1 MATTTKAKSK
11 AKRPRDR
18 ETIKQALRETLRTEF
33 PQDTVD
39 VSDGYLGNIHVVVVS
54 RSFDQ
59 MTEKEKQQ
67 RLWELIE
74 RTDLSAA
81 ERELI
86 SLVYPVSVAE
96 LK

>member
-1 MATTTKAKSK
+1 M
-11 AKRPRDR
+11 RDR
-18 ETIKQALRETLRTEF
+18 EAIKQSLRQALRAEF

-59 MTEKEKQQ
+59 MSEKEKQQ
-67 RLWELIE
+67 RLWDLIE
-74 RTDLSAA
+74 RTDLSEA
-81 ERELI
+81 EKELI